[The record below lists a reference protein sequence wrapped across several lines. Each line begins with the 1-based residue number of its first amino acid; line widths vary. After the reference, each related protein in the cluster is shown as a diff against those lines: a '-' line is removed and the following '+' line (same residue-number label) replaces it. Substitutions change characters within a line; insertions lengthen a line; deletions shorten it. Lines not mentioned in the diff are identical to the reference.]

1 MVCKIFWFHLS
12 QNSETLTFLTL
23 KTVRFQPISLWPVL
37 NYFVQKLFLRSV
49 LALNQQKTLS
59 MARMI
64 LSYLQIFANSKF
76 QHGFQP
82 IFALKL
88 VRIKKFL
95 FLAKHYGHFF
105 SRYVMEE
112 WFFSMYYELFLYLL
126 LILPRLDQILE

>member
-1 MVCKIFWFHLS
+1 MDIYARSIIVTIAKIVKVLKKSEMRQIMLS
-12 QNSETLTFLTL
+12 QKWKPPNT
-23 KTVRFQPISLWPVL
+23 LWPVL

-64 LSYLQIFANSKF
+64 LSYLQIFANFKF
-76 QHGFQP
+76 QHDFQP

-88 VRIKKFL
+88 VRIKKLL

-105 SRYVMEE
+105 SRYVM
-112 WFFSMYYELFLYLL
+112 
-126 LILPRLDQILE
+126 

>member
-1 MVCKIFWFHLS
+1 MFKA
-12 QNSETLTFLTL
+12 
-23 KTVRFQPISLWPVL
+23 LWPVL

-64 LSYLQIFANSKF
+64 LSYLQIFANFKF
-76 QHGFQP
+76 QHDFQP

-88 VRIKKFL
+88 VRIKKLL

-112 WFFSMYYELFLYLL
+112 
-126 LILPRLDQILE
+126 